1 MTAIPKEA
9 VTVSDDGDDVTVDAE
24 LLAPHLGLS
33 VPALRQAMNAGEV
46 RTLVERGEDEDAG
59 RMRLTFRYGGIH
71 FSVMREADGGLHE
84 TDPPPLERRP
94 ARPSIMQLMNSG
106 GGTS

>member
-9 VTVSDDGDDVTVDAE
+9 LTVSGDGEDVTVDAQ

-33 VPALRQAMNAGEV
+33 VPALRQAMNAGAV

-59 RMRLTFRYGGIH
+59 RMRLTFRYGGVQ
-71 FSVMREADGGLHE
+71 FSIMREPDGGLHE
-84 TDPPPLERRP
+84 TDPPPPDRRP
-94 ARPSIMQLMNSG
+94 VRPSIMQLMDQDG
-106 GGTS
+106 DAH